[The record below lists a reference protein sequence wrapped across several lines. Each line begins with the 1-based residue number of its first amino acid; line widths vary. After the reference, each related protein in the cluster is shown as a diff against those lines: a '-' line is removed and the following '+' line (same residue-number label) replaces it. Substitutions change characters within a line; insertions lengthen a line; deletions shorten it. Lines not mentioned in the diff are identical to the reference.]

1 MEEYEGFR
9 ASEVF
14 VKNVMS
20 ENPLIIKEDE
30 DVRTAANL
38 MSEARTGSLIVL
50 DAEGGL
56 SGILT
61 EMDIVEKLVSDGLNP
76 DKVIV
81 KDIMS
86 SPVYTIEGDKPMK
99 EAAEMMAELEIRRL
113 PVVEGEEMVGII
125 TENDILEI
133 SPTLIDITREYKKI
147 KEYREKEEFY
157 RDYDR
162 MIKKETSGYCESC
175 GVYSDQLKIQS
186 GQLLCPE
193 CE

>member
-1 MEEYEGFR
+1 MENYEGFG
-9 ASEVF
+9 ATEVM

-20 ENPLIIKEDE
+20 DNPLIIKEDE
-30 DVRTAANL
+30 KIKTAATL
-38 MSEARTGSLIVL
+38 MSEAKTGSLVVL
-50 DAEGGL
+50 DSDGDL

-61 EMDIVEKLVSDGLNP
+61 EMDIVDDLVSEGLDP
-76 DKVIV
+76 EDVRV

-86 SPVYTIEGDKPMK
+86 SPVHTIDSNIPIQK
-99 EAAEMMAELEIRRL
+99 AAETMADLEIRRL

-147 KEYREKEEFY
+147 RGPRKDEEYGETVVR
-157 RDYDR
+157 
-162 MIKKETSGYCESC
+162 ETSGYCESC
-175 GVYSDQLKIQS
+175 GVYSERLRLEN